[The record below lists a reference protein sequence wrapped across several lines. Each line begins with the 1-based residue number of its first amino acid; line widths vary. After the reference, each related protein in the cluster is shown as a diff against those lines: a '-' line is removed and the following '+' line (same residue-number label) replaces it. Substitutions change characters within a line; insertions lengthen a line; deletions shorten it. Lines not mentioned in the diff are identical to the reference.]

1 MAGETQKVKIFGD
14 YLRERL
20 IEKKMSLRAL
30 AKKTGIDPSN
40 LSKIERGVAYPP
52 QKKETLQKLAQ
63 SLDLDGDAERHFY
76 DLAAQVNGMF
86 PDDLELIKQ
95 NEAIPLLL
103 RTIQNRRLTYQKTM
117 ELANLV
123 AQENNWQG
131 RVVD

>member
-1 MAGETQKVKIFGD
+1 
-14 YLRERL
+14 
-20 IEKKMSLRAL
+20 MSLRTL

-52 QKKETLQKLAQ
+52 KKKETLQKLAQ

-103 RTIQNRRLTYQKTM
+103 RTIQNRRITYRQTM